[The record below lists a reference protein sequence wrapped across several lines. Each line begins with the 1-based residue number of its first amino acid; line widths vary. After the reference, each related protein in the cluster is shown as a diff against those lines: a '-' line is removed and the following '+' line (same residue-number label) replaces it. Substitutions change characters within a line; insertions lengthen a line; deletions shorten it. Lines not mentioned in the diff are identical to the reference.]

1 MKNYILILSTLLL
14 SNITYSQEYFP
25 LVEENKT
32 WYVISSFFGGNERTY
47 IHKCEGDTLI
57 EGKNYKT
64 VYVTTEEFPVNW
76 TKKGYIREDED
87 KKVYYSQFFSNNP
100 TYFIPL
106 LLYDFDAEINDTITV
121 FPPEFSDSLEIII
134 AQKDSVLV
142 DGKYRPRTWFECEQF
157 IDNYWI
163 EGIGSNSGLLD
174 IGFYCMVVCPGLDL
188 GCVKQDDI
196 TIYPDGF
203 TGDCYIVGIDEP
215 ETEKLLF
222 DIYPN
227 PTSDYL
233 YISPKLNSQSKLL
246 FELNNSMGMK
256 VIQIK
261 LNSNYPTQINVRE
274 LESGLYLYSI
284 SNENIAVQ
292 NGKIVIQ

>member
-1 MKNYILILSTLLL
+1 MRKYILVFSALLL
-14 SNITYSQEYFP
+14 FNIAYSQEYFP
-25 LVEENKT
+25 LLEENKT

-57 EGKNYKT
+57 DSNTYKT
-64 VYVTTEEFPVNW
+64 VFMSMEEFPVNW

-87 KKVYYSQFFSNNP
+87 KKIYYSQFFSTNL
-100 TYFIPL
+100 TYFNPR

-142 DGKYRPRTWFECEQF
+142 DGEYRPRTWFECEQF

-188 GCVKQDDI
+188 GCVKKDNI

-203 TGDCYIVGIDEP
+203 TGDCYIVGIDES

-233 YISPKLNSQSKLL
+233 YISPKLNSQSNLL